1 MTRLY
6 NDPSH
11 FADEAI
17 DGFVAA
23 NREWVERVAGGVL
36 RAVGSTA
43 GQVAVVIGGGSGHYP
58 AFAGLVGPGMAAG
71 AALGNVF
78 AWASNNQIVSVAKAA
93 QCGGGVLFTYGNYAG
108 DVLNFS
114 SAQDQLREEGV

>member
-23 NREWVERVAGGVL
+23 NRESVGRVVGGVV
-36 RAVGSTA
+36 REVGSAA
-43 GQVAVVIGGGSGHYP
+43 GQVVIGGGSGHSP
-58 AFAGLVGPGMAAG
+58 IRARPTGTGR
-71 AALGNVF
+71 
-78 AWASNNQIVSVAKAA
+78 
-93 QCGGGVLFTYGNYAG
+93 GG
-108 DVLNFS
+108 
-114 SAQDQLREEGV
+114 

>member
-23 NREWVERVAGGVL
+23 NRESVGRVAGGVV
-36 RAVGSTA
+36 RAAGSPA
-43 GQVAVVIGGGSGHYP
+43 GQVAVVIGGRAHPST
-58 AFAGLVGPGMAAG
+58 
-71 AALGNVF
+71 
-78 AWASNNQIVSVAKAA
+78 SAKR
-93 QCGGGVLFTYGNYAG
+93 G
-108 DVLNFS
+108 
-114 SAQDQLREEGV
+114 